1 MALSH
6 MTALAIIIPVYARGF
21 RTLLPESADLFGPRP
36 FGSFPYRI
44 GCSPSM
50 YRLGLAVVLS
60 LDVID
65 QARSRACLLT
75 EAAASQRHVCSRKH
89 VF

>member
-65 QARSRACLLT
+65 QARQLRHQASDSRLDSLAGLVS
-75 EAAASQRHVCSRKH
+75 A
-89 VF
+89 